1 MTKTFKKYFLL
12 GAAIVLAAVLL
23 SSCTNPSMERGF
35 GNLNQSLE
43 DLQVSIDNLDI
54 NGLNAQMAVIAQD
67 LADAEADIN
76 AYAVS
81 VEEYI
86 AAVAELQ
93 AKFDAMAVQ
102 VQGLIE
108 VVDGMIV
115 AAEGLAT
122 TAQFQALIDDMNEF
136 QAGINVLVGSA
147 DYDADGVSNALDK
160 CPDTELGAA
169 VDADGCSAD
178 QL

>member
-1 MTKTFKKYFLL
+1 MKKLIFGLGLL
-12 GAAIVLAAVLL
+12 VTAA
-23 SSCTNPSMERGF
+23 CTNPSMERGF
-35 GNLNQSLE
+35 GNINQSLE

-54 NGLNAQMAVIAQD
+54 DGLNAQMLAINEDLEIAIS
-67 LADAEADIN
+67 DIN
-76 AYAVS
+76 AYALT

-86 AAVAELQ
+86 AEMDELQ
-93 AKFDAMAVQ
+93 ARFEVMALQ
-102 VQGLIE
+102 IQGMVETVNGILIPS
-108 VVDGMIV
+108 
-115 AAEGLAT
+115 AEGLAT
-122 TAQFQALIDDMNEF
+122 SAQFQALIADMNEF

-147 DYDADGVSNALDK
+147 DYDSDGVSNALDK

>member
-1 MTKTFKKYFLL
+1 MKKLFLGL
-12 GAAIVLAAVLL
+12 SLLITAA
-23 SSCTNPSMERGF
+23 CTNPSMERGF
-35 GNLNQSLE
+35 GNLNSSLDE
-43 DLQVSIDNLDI
+43 LQVSIDNLDI
-54 NGLNAQMAVIAQD
+54 NGLNAQMAAITQD

-76 AYAVS
+76 AYVVS

-136 QAGINVLVGSA
+136 QAGIDILVGSA
-147 DYDADGVSNALDK
+147 DYDSDGVSNALDK
-160 CPDTELGAA
+160 CPDTELGIA

>member
-1 MTKTFKKYFLL
+1 MKKLFLGL
-12 GAAIVLAAVLL
+12 ALLVTAA
-23 SSCTNPSMERGF
+23 CTNPSMERGF
-35 GNLNQSLE
+35 GNINQSLE

-54 NGLNAQMAVIAQD
+54 DGLNAQMAAITQD

-136 QAGINVLVGSA
+136 QAGIDILVGSA
-147 DYDADGVSNALDK
+147 DYDSDGVSNALDK
-160 CPDTELGAA
+160 CPDTELGVA
-169 VDADGCSAD
+169 VDADGCVVE
-178 QL
+178 